1 MMRSLAVLCLLVFF
15 TFNVFAGEISK
26 VKGKR
31 VLIDLKGTS
40 AASGDVFY
48 AVKSN
53 GKRSAIIKIS
63 KVKGDKAI
71 GSITKGKAE
80 AGMTIEPKP
89 ASVAGG
95 GSSSKKSSS
104 SSPPPDGRSYWGVLA
119 GYAMDSMSVNVNS
132 STVAGQS
139 LGQAN
144 LSGTG
149 FSFKGLFDYELFPQI
164 WFRGTTGLEMFNVSG
179 EAKCGSLNRE
189 ACDAKINYLTF
200 DFMARYVFSVGDFR
214 PWGGFGIGLLFPM
227 SKEAT
232 ALQSNSISTT
242 NVMVPAFGL
251 DWFISSTSYIPI
263 SVEYGMLPKSDEVDA
278 KWFAFRVGYAFP
290 F

>member
-15 TFNVFAGEISK
+15 TLNAFAAEVTK
-26 VKGKR
+26 VKGKN

-40 AASGDVFY
+40 AVSGDTFY
-48 AVKSN
+48 AIKSN

-63 KVKGDKAI
+63 KVKGEKAI
-71 GSITKGKAE
+71 GKIIKGKAE
-80 AGMTIEPKP
+80 AGMSMELKP
-89 ASVAGG
+89 ASIAGSG
-95 GSSSKKSSS
+95 GSSKKSSG
-104 SSPPPDGRSYWGVLA
+104 DGAKPTGGSYWGVIA
-119 GYAMDSMSVNVNS
+119 GYAQDSMSVNVNS

-144 LSGTG
+144 LSGSG

-179 EAKCGSLNRE
+179 DAKCGPLNRD

-200 DFMARYVFSVGDFR
+200 DFMARYVFTTDSFR
-214 PWGGFGIGLLFPM
+214 PWAGFGIGLLFPM

-242 NVMVPAFGL
+242 NVMVPALGF
-251 DWFISSTSYIPI
+251 DWFISSTSYIPV

-278 KWFAFRVGYAFP
+278 KWIAFRVGYAFP